1 MAEELRSP
9 MRVFLASL
17 AVVVVSVSHSVA
29 QPAPGMFFVDQFHD
43 ISSSTCFARARAA
56 LATEKIPTINS
67 ASNHIFAGRS
77 GSSVII
83 LCRRIGGRTLATVVG
98 SGSAAR
104 HFSQHVATGIRTGIF
119 E

>member
-1 MAEELRSP
+1 MAEKHWSP
-9 MRVFLASL
+9 MRAFLAGL
-17 AVVVVSVSHSVA
+17 AVVIVSASHAVA
-29 QPAPGMFFVDQFHD
+29 QPVPGMFFVDQFHD
-43 ISSSTCFARARAA
+43 VSTSTCFARARAA
-56 LATEKIPTINS
+56 LATERIPTLNS

-98 SGSAAR
+98 SGSTAR